1 MINELVINKAI
12 TPEFKPIWEVLYQGK
27 QVATVCP
34 ETIIDLMV
42 NLKLTEE
49 EIIAVIVEKLLF
61 EKIQE
66 DPIRL

>member
-12 TPEFKPIWEVLYQGK
+12 TPELKPIWEVLYQGK

-42 NLKLTEE
+42 NHKVTEDQIVTE
-49 EIIAVIVEKLLF
+49 IVEKLIF